1 MATNPVISMV
11 QAFFITASL
20 CLGGNPGY
28 TGVTYSKVRVLTPSD
43 DGVGFYE
50 SKLVERFL
58 LWRKNRDSR
67 GS

>member
-28 TGVTYSKVRVLTPSD
+28 TDVFLGWDSLLTQRLMGISMWSKDKKKGHKEYGITPIST
-43 DGVGFYE
+43 F
-50 SKLVERFL
+50 
-58 LWRKNRDSR
+58 
-67 GS
+67 